1 MKQDELF
8 QSPSQP
14 QRLTRWQPSD
24 WPLAQGWGE
33 VVADFLS
40 SAAGQALAQAVQAR
54 LRAGACIFPPAP
66 FRALELTPLDKVR
79 VVILG
84 QDPYHGAGQAEG
96 LAFSVAPGIKMPPSL
111 RNIFKEIQRERAEFA
126 GGLGALG
133 LAGPQNVSQNG
144 FQNGSLSRWAE
155 QGVLLLNT
163 CLTVEEG
170 LPASH
175 AKLGWEVLTNQ
186 LIALVAKSNK
196 NVVFM
201 LWGAHAQA
209 KQALLQNHVG
219 AETSQEKGHL
229 VLCANHP
236 SPLSALRPP
245 LPFLGCNHFKLAN
258 EYLRR
263 NGSTAIE
270 W

>member
-1 MKQDELF
+1 MLQNELF
-8 QSPSQP
+8 RAYHPP
-14 QRLTRWQPSD
+14 QRLARWRPSD
-24 WPLAQGWGE
+24 WPFGQGWGG

-40 SAAGQALAQAVQAR
+40 SAPGQSLAKALQTR
-54 LRAGACIFPPAP
+54 LDAGACIYPPTP
-66 FRALELTPLDKVR
+66 FRALTLTRLDHVR

-96 LAFSVAPGIKMPPSL
+96 LAFSVAPGLKIPPSL
-111 RNIFKEIQRERAEFA
+111 RNIFKEILVESGESTSNYPQISAER
-126 GGLGALG
+126 
-133 LAGPQNVSQNG
+133 G
-144 FQNGSLSRWAE
+144 FKDGSLVRWAE

-175 AKLGWEVLTNQ
+175 AKLGWEVLTDA
-186 LIALVAKSNK
+186 LISLVAKSNK

-209 KQALLQNHVG
+209 KQGLLQG
-219 AETSQEKGHL
+219 DGDHL

-236 SPLSALRPP
+236 SPLSAMRPP
-245 LPFLGCNHFKLAN
+245 VPFLGCNHFVLAN
-258 EYLRR
+258 DFLLRH
-263 NGSTAIE
+263 GQAAID